1 MQIRTGLGYDVHRLK
16 PNETLVLGGVSVEHT
31 RGTVAHSDGDVL
43 LHAIADALLGAA
55 ALKDIGYHFPDN
67 DPTYKN
73 ADSLHLLIECYK
85 LVKNKGYELGN
96 IDATLA
102 MQTPKL
108 KPYID
113 QMCQTIAD
121 GLRIDRDQVSVKATT
136 TEKLGFVGNEEGV
149 EAFATVLIQKCK

>member
-1 MQIRTGLGYDVHRLK
+1 M
-16 PNETLVLGGVSVEHT
+16 
-31 RGTVAHSDGDVL
+31 DGALEVGAL
-43 LHAIADALLGAA
+43 RSILNPASHAIADALLGAA

-73 ADSLHLLIECYK
+73 ADSLQLLKECYN
-85 LVKNKGYELGN
+85 LVRKKGYELGN

-136 TEKLGFVGNEEGV
+136 TERLGFVGNEEGV